1 MTQKFFKPTL
11 TKIFFTAFV
20 LIFFFAVTANA
31 AQAPT
36 KIPRLLIAEVTS
48 YGVFELKPEV
58 PAQFYEIISD
68 ALKEDFNVESRRLIA
83 NLGGE
88 PISNTEI
95 FSTIHK
101 DAIVQGPFYRYE
113 TSNSTLKEYARYIGK
128 QNRKPPK
135 KYDNKAYRLSISL
148 NSEIKNLGAIY
159 GVDYFFFCNVRDMDA
174 WRQLKSSRATA
185 PTVKS
190 LEGKK
195 VSVDLDYY
203 LVEVSTGKV
212 FAGQI
217 SDKRTSLNKGKIQ
230 AIYGRNYNVD
240 SMLKFALVDLAQR
253 IEKNI
258 FERGFKAFRA

>member
-1 MTQKFFKPTL
+1 MTQKIFIQML
-11 TKIFFTAFV
+11 TKKFFMAFV
-20 LIFFFAVTANA
+20 LIFFFAFTANA
-31 AQAPT
+31 APAPQ

-48 YGVFELKPEV
+48 YGVHELKPEV
-58 PAQFYEIISD
+58 TAQFYEIISD

-88 PISNTEI
+88 PISNVEI

-113 TSNSTLKEYARYIGK
+113 TSNSTLKDYARSINK
-128 QNRKPPK
+128 QLRKPEK
-135 KYDNKAYRLSISL
+135 KYDNKTYRLSISL
-148 NSEIKNLGAIY
+148 NSEIKNLGKIY
-159 GVDYFFFCNVRDMDA
+159 GVDYIFFCNVRDMDA
-174 WRQLKSSRATA
+174 WRQFKSTRATT

-195 VSVDLDYY
+195 VFVDLDYY
-203 LVEVSTGKV
+203 LVETNTGKV

-217 SDKRTSLNKGKIQ
+217 SDKRTKLDRGKIQ
-230 AIYGRNYNVD
+230 AVYGRNYNVD

>member
-1 MTQKFFKPTL
+1 MTQKF
-11 TKIFFTAFV
+11 ITAFV
-20 LIFFFAVTANA
+20 LIFLCAFTASA
-31 AQAPT
+31 AQTPT
-36 KIPRLLIAEVTS
+36 KVPRLLIAEVTS

-58 PAQFYEIISD
+58 TAQFYEIISD

-101 DAIVQGPFYRYE
+101 DAITQGPFYRYE
-113 TSNSTLKEYARYIGK
+113 TSNTALKDYARTIGK
-128 QNRKPPK
+128 QRRQPPK
-135 KYDNKAYRLSISL
+135 KYDNKSYRLSVSL

-159 GVDYFFFCNVRDMDA
+159 GVDYIFFCNVRDVDA
-174 WRQLKSSRATA
+174 WRQMKSTRATA

-195 VSVDLDYY
+195 ISVDLDYY

-217 SDKRTSLNKGKIQ
+217 ADKRTKLDRGKIQ
-230 AIYGRNYNVD
+230 ATYGKNYKVD

-258 FERGFKAFRA
+258 FERGFKAFNS